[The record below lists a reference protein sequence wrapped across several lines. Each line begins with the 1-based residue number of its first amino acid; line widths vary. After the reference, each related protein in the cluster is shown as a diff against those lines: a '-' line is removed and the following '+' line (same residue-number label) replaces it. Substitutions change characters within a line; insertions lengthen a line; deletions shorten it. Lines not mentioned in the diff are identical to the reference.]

1 MAAAQSSSC
10 SQQLSSMVIV
20 LGSHIIGHGSVQ
32 LASVQYDKRRAVIRA
47 ASLTAFV
54 QRQLMVSHRF
64 SFGELGPR
72 LSKSILEY
80 VILTWS
86 SFLPY
91 KSDGVVYFNTV
102 DEPPARPRAAAA
114 GLVALFAFDDM
125 LLSKLLRYDPGRVE
139 HIACHNYA
147 ASSAAVHAAC
157 CCCPAL
163 VCSHSTLT

>member
-1 MAAAQSSSC
+1 MPVCSVIHGESGNASS
-10 SQQLSSMVIV
+10 
-20 LGSHIIGHGSVQ
+20 
-32 LASVQYDKRRAVIRA
+32 LAHRFRAVA
-47 ASLTAFV
+47 VAGLS
-54 QRQLMVSHRF
+54 RF

-114 GLVALFAFDDM
+114 RLVALFAFDDK

-139 HIACHNYA
+139 PDR
-147 ASSAAVHAAC
+147 V
-157 CCCPAL
+157 P
-163 VCSHSTLT
+163 

>member
-1 MAAAQSSSC
+1 
-10 SQQLSSMVIV
+10 MVIV

-64 SFGELGPR
+64 SFGELG
-72 LSKSILEY
+72 
-80 VILTWS
+80 TWS

-114 GLVALFAFDDM
+114 GLVALFAFDDK
-125 LLSKLLRYDPGRVE
+125 LLSTLSRNGPGRVE
-139 HIACHNYA
+139 PDR
-147 ASSAAVHAAC
+147 V
-157 CCCPAL
+157 P
-163 VCSHSTLT
+163 

>member
-1 MAAAQSSSC
+1 MQ
-10 SQQLSSMVIV
+10 
-20 LGSHIIGHGSVQ
+20 
-32 LASVQYDKRRAVIRA
+32 A

-54 QRQLMVSHRF
+54 QCQLMVSHASASESWGR
-64 SFGELGPR
+64 PR

-114 GLVALFAFDDM
+114 RLVALFAFDNK
-125 LLSKLLRYDPGRVE
+125 LLSKLSRYDPDNEPRRV
-139 HIACHNYA
+139 
-147 ASSAAVHAAC
+147 
-157 CCCPAL
+157 P
-163 VCSHSTLT
+163 